1 MKVLDNLNIPY
12 IREEHVGKYFLDF
25 KIDVGNFKLDLEIDG
40 RQHTYRVEHDK
51 ERDAFL
57 RENGFLVYRIPWNTV
72 NTENGRQLM
81 KEKIDKFLEFYN
93 SLKE

>member
-1 MKVLDNLNIPY
+1 
-12 IREEHVGKYFLDF
+12 
-25 KIDVGNFKLDLEIDG
+25 VGNFKLDLEIDG

>member
-1 MKVLDNLNIPY
+1 MREKVLLICSECLARNYVTTVN
-12 IREEHVGKYFLDF
+12 
-25 KIDVGNFKLDLEIDG
+25 
-40 RQHTYRVEHDK
+40 K